1 MLESLLE
8 IDIHL
13 LKTAIWAGFLITLIL
28 PFTALC
34 LSGEFHRIHKSEA
47 FSAKDSP
54 ASFCRQTSHSCF
66 IPIVRMIGI
75 IRRKAGHL
83 DADKPDSLLV
93 AI

>member
-28 PFTALC
+28 PLAALC
-34 LSGEFHRIHKSEA
+34 LSGEFHRFQKNEA
-47 FSAKDSP
+47 FSEKDSP
-54 ASFCRQTSHSCF
+54 ASFCQQTYHCCF
-66 IPIVRMIGI
+66 IPILRMIGM

-83 DADKPDSLLV
+83 NADKPDSLL
-93 AI
+93 AAM